1 MCGRF
6 TLKTSIDDLLLDL
19 FTDGSMRALIE
30 TTGALPIEP
39 RYNIAPT
46 QDILVILADDSNQL
60 KIERMRWGL
69 IPFWAD
75 SLQSSYSMFNA
86 RSESLAEKTSFKSLL
101 SSHRCAVLADGYYEW
116 QKTTPKTK
124 TPFWIHRQGNRPFA
138 MAGLWTINRKIRAN
152 ESIQSATIITV
163 ESNEDTR
170 EVHDRMPAMLM
181 QGEQILD
188 WVTRSDSADA
198 MKRYLHPAAVGEF
211 CLKQVS
217 TMVNNVKHEGPSL
230 LEGLPA
236 SS

>member
-6 TLKTSIDDLLLDL
+6 TLKTPIDDLLMDL

-30 TTGALPIEP
+30 TAGLPHMES

-46 QDILVILADDSNQL
+46 QDVLVILSDDSNRL

-124 TPFWIHRQGNRPFA
+124 TPFWIHRRDSRPFA
-138 MAGLWTINRKIRAN
+138 MAGLWTTNRKIRAN
-152 ESIQSATIITV
+152 ESIQSTTIITV
-163 ESNEDTR
+163 ESNQDTC

-181 QGEQILD
+181 HGEQILD
-188 WVTRSDSADA
+188 WVTHRDSADA
-198 MKRYLHPAAVGEF
+198 MKRYLHPAALGEF
-211 CLKQVS
+211 CLQQVS

-230 LEGLPA
+230 LE
-236 SS
+236 

>member
-6 TLKTSIDDLLLDL
+6 TLKTSIDDLLADL
-19 FTDGSMRALIE
+19 FTDGSTRPLIE
-30 TTGALPIEP
+30 TASVPLMEP

-46 QDILVILADDSNQL
+46 QDILVILADNSNRL

-124 TPFWIHRQGNRPFA
+124 IPFWIHRRDNRPFA
-138 MAGLWTINRKIRAN
+138 MAGLWTVNRKIRLDQP
-152 ESIQSATIITV
+152 ILSATIITV
-163 ESNEDTR
+163 ESSEDTR

-181 QGEQILD
+181 RGEQIFD
-188 WVTRSDSADA
+188 WVVNKEQNVV
-198 MKRYLHPAAVGEF
+198 MNRYLQPAVPGDF
-211 CLKQVS
+211 QLRQVS
-217 TMVNNVKHEGPSL
+217 PLVNHVQHDGPSL
-230 LEGLPA
+230 LDPA
-236 SS
+236 

>member
-6 TLKTSIDDLLLDL
+6 TLKTPIDDLLMDL
-19 FTDGSMRALIE
+19 FTDGSMRPLIE
-30 TTGALPIEP
+30 TAGIPPIEP

-46 QDILVILADDSNQL
+46 QDILVILADESNRL

-75 SLQSSYSMFNA
+75 SLQSSYSMINA

-116 QKTTPKTK
+116 QKSPPKTK
-124 TPFWIHRQGNRPFA
+124 TPFWIHRRDNRPFA

-152 ESIQSATIITV
+152 ESLQSATIITV
-163 ESNEDTR
+163 ESSVDTR
-170 EVHDRMPAMLM
+170 EVHDRMPAMLL
-181 QGEQILD
+181 QGEQIMD
-188 WVTRSDSADA
+188 WVTHGDSAVA
-198 MKRYLHPAAVGEF
+198 MKRYLHAAAVGEF

-217 TMVNNVKHEGPSL
+217 TKVNNVKHEGPSL
-230 LEGLPA
+230 LGGHPV
-236 SS
+236 SG

>member
-6 TLKTSIDDLLLDL
+6 TLKTPIDDLLMDL

-30 TTGALPIEP
+30 TASLPHMEP
-39 RYNIAPT
+39 RFNIAPT
-46 QDILVILADDSNQL
+46 QDVLVILSDDSHRL

-86 RSESLAEKTSFKSLL
+86 RSESLAEKSSFKSLL

-124 TPFWIHRQGNRPFA
+124 TPFWIHRRDSRPFA
-138 MAGLWTINRKIRAN
+138 MAGLWTTNRKIRAN

-163 ESNEDTR
+163 ESNEDTC

-188 WVTRSDSADA
+188 WVTHSDSADA
-198 MKRYLHPAAVGEF
+198 MKRYLRPAALGEF
-211 CLKQVS
+211 CLQQVS

-230 LEGLPA
+230 LE
-236 SS
+236 